1 MNQDW
6 NYKLVKFFINR
17 THLTVLLLAL
27 VVMTG
32 LFGFSRLRTEGFPDI
47 SIPIGIVT
55 TIVPGAG
62 PEMIN
67 ESVTTPLESAVKDVE
82 GVNSVDSYSS
92 RNVST
97 LIVNFA
103 EDVDIEKKVQEVKN
117 KIGAVDLPEGA
128 RDPNVM
134 LPEMGA
140 FAYVVAVTGEYSIQ
154 ELMEFDS
161 FKDEFAEIEE
171 FKGFKML
178 NSLKQVIYINI
189 EPGFNSPDLTAQITS
204 ADLSFPLGDIAVDGS
219 KYTIAGQSNLDSIED
234 LRNLPVSING
244 RVFKLKDIADIYVEM
259 DYGGQIHRVGYH
271 MENGDFAMR
280 GAIFYELEL
289 EAGADVLK
297 VDPNI
302 KEVLERIN
310 EQDEKLDYT
319 VVYSMADQTKD
330 QVREITAAA
339 FGGKFNSGGPFAN
352 IGYLFGGIWLL
363 LIILFIFLDL
373 RSALVTIITVPL
385 SFLVVFGFLNIVG
398 IQLNTMVLFSLV
410 LVLGLIV
417 DPAIVVLES
426 LKRYVELGFSPKDA
440 ALKAVG
446 TIGNGIFIAV
456 LTSFVVFVPFAVV
469 TGLFGEIIKY
479 IPLTVIPALVASYFV
494 PMIFLTWI
502 ASKVFKPKKLE
513 TILDEDDPNLLW
525 KPAQWFIKIN
535 KKILA
540 RKWTQI
546 TVVVAGIVFP
556 LIIAGTLVGV
566 GAIKQVQF
574 SQPDDGLYLMVAV
587 PTGIGIDNFE
597 RLGIAKDAEYA
608 LKDYNDEI
616 KNFFYTGPTGLGMG
630 EVDELIFYVELKAF
644 AERDRTSTEIAADIQ
659 EVLQENFGD
668 SARAE
673 NAGEGPPEGAYPVV
687 VTIFSED
694 TNVLMDASEEI
705 ADQLK
710 SYDKVLDV
718 RYDARDKTTELSVV
732 VDKEKAAWYGLNSPV
747 VFGQLSGVLGE
758 SKIMTIDESDVILRV
773 PDDKKPTTVA
783 ELERMLIFS
792 AKGPVRLSTIAEV
805 IEQEVPP
812 TIQKID
818 GREFQQIKARV
829 TGSKDIIEVQRD
841 INEWIEENADSMGIT
856 KDDFKGGMISGIDF
870 EKSFEQ
876 LFIAILVSIIITYVI
891 FVVFFR
897 SFIQPFIILYSLPLM
912 FVGVFPA
919 LVVFGNGQFG
929 FLEVLGVIMLIGI
942 VENVGIFMIDYA
954 NQKIDQ
960 GMDKKEAIALSS
972 GVRFRPIILTQLTSL
987 MGLLPL
993 AVTSPFWRGLAIVV
1007 MVGIAGSGIL
1017 ALFTTPVMF
1026 NWLTRRKATQ

>member
-27 VVMTG
+27 VVMIG
-32 LFGFSRLRTEGFPDI
+32 LFGFSRLRTEGFPEI
-47 SIPIGIVT
+47 SIPMGIVT

-62 PEMIN
+62 PETID
-67 ESVTTPLESAVKDVE
+67 ESVTTPLENIIKDIE
-82 GVNSVDSYSS
+82 GVGSVNSFSS
-92 RNVST
+92 RNVSI
-97 LIVNFA
+97 LVINFT
-103 EDVDIEKKVQEVKN
+103 EDVDVNEKIQEVKN
-117 KIGAVDLPEGA
+117 KISVVKLPEGA

-134 LPEMGA
+134 VPEMGA
-140 FAYVVAVTGEYSIQ
+140 FAYVLAVTGEYSIQ

-161 FKDEFAEIEE
+161 FKDEFTEIEE

-178 NSLKQVIYINI
+178 NNLGQVIYIDI
-189 EPGFNSPDLTAQITS
+189 DPKFNAPDLTTQITS
-204 ADLSFPLGDIAVDGS
+204 ADLSFPLGDISVDGS
-219 KYTIAGQSNLDSIED
+219 KYTIAGQSSLDNIED
-234 LRNLPVSING
+234 LRNLSVSVNG
-244 RVFKLKDIADIYVEM
+244 QVFKLKDIADIYIKM
-259 DYGGQIHRVGYH
+259 DYGGQVHRVGYH
-271 MENGDFAMR
+271 MDNGDFAMR

-302 KEVLERIN
+302 REILDRIN
-310 EQDEKLDYT
+310 GQDDKLDYV

-330 QVREITAAA
+330 QVREITTAA
-339 FGGKFNSGGPFAN
+339 FGGKFESGGFFGN

-363 LIILFIFLDL
+363 LVVLFIFLDL

-385 SFLVVFGFLNIVG
+385 SFLIVFGFLNIMG

-426 LKRYVELGFSPKDA
+426 LKRYVELGYSPKDA

-479 IPLTVIPALVASYFV
+479 IPLTVIPALIASYFV

-502 ASKVFKPKKLE
+502 ASKIFKSRKLDVV
-513 TILDEDDPNLLW
+513 LDEDDPKLLW

-535 KKILA
+535 KKILS

-546 TVVVAGIVFP
+546 AVVLAGIIIP
-556 LIIAGTLVGV
+556 LMIAGALFGM

-574 SQPDDGLYLMVAV
+574 SQPDDGLYLMVSI
-587 PTGIGIDNFE
+587 PTELGIDNFE
-597 RLGIAKDAEYA
+597 RLDIGKRAEYS
-608 LKDYNDEI
+608 LKDYRDEI

-630 EVDELIFYVELKAF
+630 EADELVFYVELRSF

-659 EVLQENFGD
+659 EALQADFGD

-673 NAGEGPPEGAYPVV
+673 NAGEGPPEGAYPVI

-694 TNVLMDASEEI
+694 TDVLINASEEI
-705 ADQLK
+705 ADQLE

-718 RYDARDKTTELSVV
+718 RYDARDKTTELSVI
-732 VDKEKAAWYGLNSPV
+732 VDKEKAAWYGLSSPAI
-747 VFGQLSGVLGE
+747 FGQLGAVLGE
-758 SKIMTIDESDVILRV
+758 NKIMTIDDNDVILRV
-773 PDDKKPTTVA
+773 PDDKKPATVA
-783 ELERMLIFS
+783 ELEKLFIFS
-792 AKGPVRLSTIAEV
+792 AKGLVRLSTIAEV
-805 IEQEVPP
+805 TEQEVPP

-829 TGSKDIIEVQRD
+829 TESKDIIEVQRD
-841 INEWIEENADSMGIT
+841 INEWVEENADSWGIT
-856 KDDFKGGMISGIDF
+856 KEDFKGGMISGIDF

-876 LFIAILVSIIITYVI
+876 LFIAIFVSIIITYVI

-912 FVGVFPA
+912 FIGVFPA
-919 LVVFGNGQFG
+919 LVLFTNGQFG
-929 FLEVLGVIMLIGI
+929 FLEVLGIIMLIGI
-942 VENVGIFMIDYA
+942 VENVGIFMIDHA

-993 AVTSPFWRGLAIVV
+993 AVSSPFWRGLAIVV
-1007 MVGIAGSGIL
+1007 IVGIASSGIL
-1017 ALFTTPVMF
+1017 ALFTTPVLY
-1026 NWLTRRKATQ
+1026 NWLTRRKAQ

>member
-27 VVMTG
+27 VVMIG
-32 LFGFSRLRTEGFPDI
+32 LFGFSRLRTEGFPEI
-47 SIPIGIVT
+47 SIPMGIVT

-62 PEMIN
+62 PETIDK
-67 ESVTTPLESAVKDVE
+67 SVTTPLENIIKDIE
-82 GVNSVDSYSS
+82 GVGSVNSFSS

-97 LIVNFA
+97 LVINFT
-103 EDVDIEKKVQEVKN
+103 EDVDVNEKIQEVKSEISVVN
-117 KIGAVDLPEGA
+117 LPEGA

-134 LPEMGA
+134 VPEMGA
-140 FAYVVAVTGEYSIQ
+140 FAYVLAVTGEYSIQ

-161 FKDEFAEIEE
+161 FKDEFTEIEE

-178 NSLKQVIYINI
+178 NNLRQVIYIDI
-189 EPGFNSPDLTAQITS
+189 DPKFNAPDLTTQITS
-204 ADLSFPLGDIAVDGS
+204 ADLSFPLGDISVDGS
-219 KYTIAGQSNLDSIED
+219 KYTIAGQSSLDNIED

-244 RVFKLKDIADIYVEM
+244 KIFKLKDIADVYIKME
-259 DYGGQIHRVGYH
+259 YGGQVHRVGYH
-271 MENGDFAMR
+271 MDNGDFAMR

-302 KEVLERIN
+302 REILDRIN
-310 EQDEKLDYT
+310 GQDDKLDYV

-330 QVREITAAA
+330 QVREITTAA
-339 FGGKFNSGGPFAN
+339 FGGKFESGGFFGN

-363 LIILFIFLDL
+363 LVVLFIFLDL

-385 SFLVVFGFLNIVG
+385 SFLIVFGFLNIMG

-426 LKRYVELGFSPKDA
+426 LKRYVELGYSPKDA

-479 IPLTVIPALVASYFV
+479 IPLTVIPALIASYFV

-502 ASKVFKPKKLE
+502 ASKIFKSRKLDVV
-513 TILDEDDPNLLW
+513 LDEDDPKLLW

-535 KKILA
+535 KKILS

-546 TVVVAGIVFP
+546 AVVLAGIIIP
-556 LIIAGTLVGV
+556 LMIAGALFST

-574 SQPDDGLYLMVAV
+574 SQPDDGLYLMVSV
-587 PTGIGIDNFE
+587 PTELGIDNFD
-597 RLGIAKDAEYA
+597 RLDIGKRAEYS
-608 LKDYNDEI
+608 LKDYHDEI

-630 EVDELIFYVELKAF
+630 EIDELVFFVELKSF

-659 EVLQENFGD
+659 EVLQADFGD

-673 NAGEGPPEGAYPVV
+673 NAGEGPPEGAYPVI

-694 TNVLMDASEEI
+694 TDVLINASEKI
-705 ADQLK
+705 AGQLE

-732 VDKEKAAWYGLNSPV
+732 VDKEKAGWYGLSSPV
-747 VFGQLSGVLGE
+747 IFGQLSAILGE
-758 SKIMTIDESDVILRV
+758 SKIMTIDDNDVILRV
-773 PDDKKPTTVA
+773 PDDKKPATVA
-783 ELERMLIFS
+783 ELEKLFIFS
-792 AKGPVRLSTIAEV
+792 AKGLVRLSTIAEV
-805 IEQEVPP
+805 TEQEVPP

-829 TGSKDIIEVQRD
+829 TESKDIIEVQRE
-841 INEWIEENADSMGIT
+841 INEWVEGNADSLGIT
-856 KDDFKGGMISGIDF
+856 KEDFKGGMISGIDF

-876 LFIAILVSIIITYVI
+876 LFIAIFVSIIITYVI

-912 FVGVFPA
+912 FIGVFPA
-919 LVVFGNGQFG
+919 LVLFTNGQFG

-942 VENVGIFMIDYA
+942 VENVGIFMIDHA

-993 AVTSPFWRGLAIVV
+993 AVSSPFWRGLAIVV
-1007 MVGIAGSGIL
+1007 IVGIASSGIL
-1017 ALFTTPVMF
+1017 ALFTTPVLY
-1026 NWLTRRKATQ
+1026 NWLTRRKAQ

>member
-32 LFGFSRLRTEGFPDI
+32 LFGFSRLRAEGFPELP
-47 SIPIGIVT
+47 IPIGIVN

-62 PEMIN
+62 PETIN
-67 ESVTTPLESAVKDVE
+67 ETVTTPLENVVVDIE
-82 GVNSVDSYSS
+82 GVGSVNSFSS

-97 LIVNFA
+97 LIVNFT
-103 EDVDIEKKVQEVKN
+103 EDVDVKEKIQEVKN
-117 KIGAVDLPEGA
+117 KLSVVELPEGA
-128 RDPNVM
+128 REPNVM
-134 LPEMGA
+134 VPEAGA
-140 FAYVVAVTGEYSIQ
+140 PAYIIAVTGEYSIQ
-154 ELMEFDS
+154 ELMDMREFE
-161 FKDEFAEIEE
+161 DEFKEIEE
-171 FKGFKML
+171 FKSFNML
-178 NSLKQVIYINI
+178 NNLKQVIYIDI
-189 EPGFNSPDLTAQITS
+189 DPRFNTPDLSTQITS
-204 ADLSFPLGDIAVDGS
+204 ADISFPLGDIAVDGS
-219 KYTIAGQSNLDSIED
+219 KYTIAGQSSLDDIES
-234 LRNLPVSING
+234 LKNLPVSVNG
-244 RVFKLKDIADIYVEM
+244 KVFKLKDIAEIYVKME
-259 DYGGQIHRVGYH
+259 YGGQIHRVGYH
-271 MENGDFAMR
+271 MDNGDFAMR
-280 GAIFYELEL
+280 GAIFYELEV
-289 EAGADVLK
+289 ESGTDVLK
-297 VDPNI
+297 VDP
-302 KEVLERIN
+302 KVQEVLKRIN
-310 EQDEKLDYT
+310 EQDDKLDYV
-319 VVYSMADQTKD
+319 VVYSIAAQTKD
-330 QVREITAAA
+330 QVEEITTAA
-339 FGGKFNSGGPFAN
+339 FGGKFDSGGFFGN

-373 RSALVTIITVPL
+373 RSALVTISTVPL
-385 SFLVVFGFLNIVG
+385 SFLIVFGFLNIMG

-426 LKRYVELGFSPKDA
+426 LKRYVELGYSPKDA

-479 IPLTVIPALVASYFV
+479 IPLTVIPALIASYFV

-513 TILDEDDPNLLW
+513 VVLDEDDPKLLW

-535 KKILA
+535 RKILS

-546 TVVVAGIVFP
+546 AVVLAGIIIP
-556 LIIAGTLVGV
+556 LMIAGVLFGM

-574 SQPDDGLYLMVAV
+574 SQPEDGLYLSISV
-587 PTGIGIDNFE
+587 PTEIGIDNFE
-597 RLGIAKDAEYA
+597 RLDIAKDAEYA
-608 LKDYNDEI
+608 LKDFHDEI

-630 EVDELIFYVELKAF
+630 EIDELIFYVELKDF

-659 EVLQENFGD
+659 EVLEKEFGD

-673 NAGEGPPEGAYPVV
+673 NAGEGPPEGAYPVI
-687 VTIFSED
+687 VTIFSDD
-694 TNVLMDASEEI
+694 TDVLIDASEDI
-705 ADQLK
+705 AEQLE
-710 SYDKVLDV
+710 SYEKVLDV
-718 RYDARDKTTELSVV
+718 RYDSRDKTTELSVI
-732 VDKEKAAWYGLNSPV
+732 VDKEKAAWYGLSSPAI
-747 VFGQLSGVLGE
+747 FGQLGAVLGE
-758 SKIMTIDESDVILRV
+758 SKIMTIGENDVVLRV
-773 PDDKKPTTVA
+773 PDDKKPATVA
-783 ELERMLIFS
+783 ELEKLMIFS
-792 AKGPVRLSTIAEV
+792 TKGPVRLSVVAEV

-829 TGSKDIIEVQRD
+829 TESKDIIEVQRD
-841 INEWIEENADSMGIT
+841 INEWVEENADSWGIT
-856 KDDFKGGMISGIDF
+856 KEDFKGGMISGIDF

-876 LFIAILVSIIITYVI
+876 LFIAIFVSIIITYVI

-912 FVGVFPA
+912 FIGVFPA
-919 LVVFGNGQFG
+919 LVLFTNGQFG
-929 FLEVLGVIMLIGI
+929 FLEVLGIIMLIGI
-942 VENVGIFMIDYA
+942 VENVGIFMIDHA

-993 AVTSPFWRGLAIVV
+993 AVSSPFWRGLAIVV
-1007 MVGIAGSGIL
+1007 IVGIASSGIL
-1017 ALFTTPVMF
+1017 ALFTTPVLY
-1026 NWLTRRKATQ
+1026 NWLTRRKAQ